1 MYARIIRAH
10 VLPENFDQALAAAR
24 DYNLPMV
31 TQMPGFRSGYWTGD
45 RQTGT
50 ITTFVVFDSQDGIR
64 AAEAGMERMRPL
76 VAPLRVQFDSVENLE
91 VFAAQA
97 LLATAGKSARGPLEP
112 TKDPPPI
119 CPVRDTRGRAAL
131 RSGAACGETLSGR
144 CLLKSPAPK
153 RGTPA
158 LREEGL
164 AYTVPARGMYVA
176 KPDGSGR

>member
-10 VLPENFDQALAAAR
+10 VPPENFDQALAAAR

-50 ITTFVVFDSQDGIR
+50 IAAFVVFDSQDGIR

-76 VAPLRVQFDSVENLE
+76 VAPLHVQFDSVENLE

-97 LLATAGKSARGPLEP
+97 ATQ
-112 TKDPPPI
+112 
-119 CPVRDTRGRAAL
+119 
-131 RSGAACGETLSGR
+131 
-144 CLLKSPAPK
+144 
-153 RGTPA
+153 
-158 LREEGL
+158 
-164 AYTVPARGMYVA
+164 TV
-176 KPDGSGR
+176 